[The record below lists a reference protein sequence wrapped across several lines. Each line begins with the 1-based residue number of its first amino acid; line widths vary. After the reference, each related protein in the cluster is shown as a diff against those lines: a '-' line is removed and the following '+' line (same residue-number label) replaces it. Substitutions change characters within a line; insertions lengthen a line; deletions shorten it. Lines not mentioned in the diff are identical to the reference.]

1 MSHPILIDPVIDK
14 ATSSGNLSDIL
25 RLGFAPGSAS
35 YAFFNGTINITPES
49 NSVLVSNNT
58 DALMRNISRQEYTQ
72 GLQAGEQAMKR
83 RLLADKIVA
92 KTPLPS
98 PSPESRHR
106 YVMNTVPNVSVF
118 ALAAVGEIAATRM
131 IENVR

>member
-1 MSHPILIDPVIDK
+1 MSHPILIDPAIDK
-14 ATSSGNLSDIL
+14 ATSPGNLSDIL
-25 RLGFAPGSAS
+25 RLRFAPGSVS
-35 YAFFNGTINITPES
+35 SFNSALNITPH
-49 NSVLVSNNT
+49 SVLESDNT
-58 DALMRNISRQEYTQ
+58 DVLMRNISQQEYLQ
-72 GLQAGEQAMKR
+72 GLQAGERAMER

-92 KTPLPS
+92 ETPLAS

-131 IENVR
+131 IENAR